1 MFINK
6 RSCLNSQVTFIYV
19 IRIRICIMYEWKMSK
34 TCRTAVKLIFEFPS
48 VYIGTR
54 IIYIY
59 YYIYTAHSVNNK
71 YRTVESCLGIRIED
85 NVRLSTCTSLAAA
98 IIVNYIVL
106 KNKYVCIQMYIISHC
121 SL

>member
-54 IIYIY
+54 IIYI
-59 YYIYTAHSVNNK
+59 
-71 YRTVESCLGIRIED
+71 L
-85 NVRLSTCTSLAAA
+85 L
-98 IIVNYIVL
+98 
-106 KNKYVCIQMYIISHC
+106 IISTELL
-121 SL
+121 SRASEYESRIMYDFQRALL